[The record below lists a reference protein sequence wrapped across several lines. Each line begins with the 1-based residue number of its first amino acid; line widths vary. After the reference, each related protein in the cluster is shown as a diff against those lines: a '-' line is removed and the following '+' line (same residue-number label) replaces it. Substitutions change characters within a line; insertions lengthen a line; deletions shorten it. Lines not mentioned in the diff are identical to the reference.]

1 MKLLDRLQWD
11 KFVPVLVVLTLL
23 IGSFWNDKFLTTSN
37 MTFLIQSIG
46 EIMLIA
52 FSMTFLI
59 VAGEID
65 LSVSSTAALSSCM
78 LGFVWQHTSN
88 IPFAVLSALAVG
100 FLCGA
105 INGLLVT
112 KLGLQSLAVTIGT
125 LALYR
130 GLCFA
135 LLGDKQLRPFPTSF
149 TSLNFKGLFGT
160 WVPYVTVPL
169 VLFGFAFGVVL
180 HATRLGRWVY
190 AIGQSKDAAR
200 FVGIPVQRTV
210 LALFITNGL
219 MAGLAGV
226 IYTIRFASARPD
238 GAIGMELEVIAAALF
253 AGVSIFGGV
262 GTMWAVAGSVAFLG
276 SIRSLLRLNG
286 ANANELTIVTG
297 SLLLVSVVI
306 PAIGPHISARRH
318 SHARPPDALEPAGA
332 HRDQQR
338 TADEPPGT
346 PTNELPIPPIV
357 PSIR

>member
-1 MKLLDRLQWD
+1 MKLTSRLQWD

-23 IGSFWNDKFLTTSN
+23 VGSFWNDKFLTTSN

-52 FSMTFLI
+52 FSMTLLI
-59 VAGEID
+59 IAGQID
-65 LSVSSTAALSSCM
+65 LSVSSTAALSSCT
-78 LGFVWQHTSN
+78 LGFVWEHSSN
-88 IPFAVLSALAVG
+88 IPVAVVSALLVG
-100 FLCGA
+100 ILCGA

-130 GLCFA
+130 GLCYA
-135 LLGDKQLRPFPTSF
+135 LLGDDRLTPFPNSF
-149 TSLNFKGLFGT
+149 TRLNFKGLFGT
-160 WVPYVTVPL
+160 WVPYVVVPL
-169 VLFGFAFGVVL
+169 LVFGVAFGVVL
-180 HATRLGRWVY
+180 HATRFGRWVY

-200 FVGIPVQRTV
+200 FVGIPVQRSV
-210 LALFITNGL
+210 LTLFTINGL

-238 GAIGMELEVIAAALF
+238 GAVGFELEVIAAALF

-306 PAIGPHISARRH
+306 PAIGPHVSARRKPH
-318 SHARPPDALEPAGA
+318 SLERAPVGA
-332 HRDQQR
+332 DLGPQGN
-338 TADEPPGT
+338 ADESSVPEGPEENLIPST
-346 PTNELPIPPIV
+346 VLP
-357 PSIR
+357 RR

>member
-1 MKLLDRLQWD
+1 
-11 KFVPVLVVLTLL
+11 
-23 IGSFWNDKFLTTSN
+23 
-37 MTFLIQSIG
+37 
-46 EIMLIA
+46 MLIA

-59 VAGEID
+59 IAGEID

-88 IPFAVLSALAVG
+88 IPLAVLSALAVG
-100 FLCGA
+100 FVCGA
-105 INGLLVT
+105 VNGLLVT

-130 GLCFA
+130 GLCYA
-135 LLGDKQLRPFPTSF
+135 LLGDNRLTPFPTSF

-160 WVPYVTVPL
+160 WVPYVVVPL
-169 VLFGFAFGVVL
+169 VVFGLAFGVVL

-200 FVGIPVQRTV
+200 FVGIPVQRAV
-210 LALFITNGL
+210 LTMFIINGT

-226 IYTIRFASARPD
+226 IYTVRFASARPD
-238 GAIGMELEVIAAALF
+238 GAVGMELEVIAAALF

-276 SIRSLLRLNG
+276 AIRSLLRLNG

-306 PAIGPHISARRH
+306 PAIGPRVSSRRH
-318 SHARPPDALEPAGA
+318 SRARPGMHTSPAPAGGA
-332 HRDQQR
+332 DSGKRG
-338 TADEPPGT
+338 TADEPPVLAR
-346 PTNELPIPPIV
+346 P
-357 PSIR
+357 

>member
-1 MKLLDRLQWD
+1 MKQLNRLQWD
-11 KFVPVLVVLTLL
+11 KFVPVLVVLTLVV
-23 IGSFWNDKFLTTSN
+23 GSFSNEKFLTTSN

-59 VAGEID
+59 IAGEID

-88 IPFAVLSALAVG
+88 IPLAVLSALAVG
-100 FLCGA
+100 FVCGA

-135 LLGDKQLRPFPTSF
+135 LLGDSRLTPFPTSF

-160 WVPYVTVPL
+160 WVPYVVVPL
-169 VLFGFAFGVVL
+169 VVFGVAFGIVL
-180 HATRLGRWVY
+180 HATRLGRWVF

-210 LALFITNGL
+210 LSMFIINGL
-219 MAGLAGV
+219 MAGVAGV

-238 GAIGMELEVIAAALF
+238 GAVGMELEVIAAALF

-262 GTMWAVAGSVAFLG
+262 GTMWAVASSVAFLG
-276 SIRSLLRLNG
+276 SIRSLLRLKG

-306 PAIGPHISARRH
+306 PAIGVRVSSRRQSH
-318 SHARPPDALEPAGA
+318 SPLRGALDAAPTGGADLGKRGTTDEPQVLARP
-332 HRDQQR
+332 
-338 TADEPPGT
+338 
-346 PTNELPIPPIV
+346 
-357 PSIR
+357 

>member
-1 MKLLDRLQWD
+1 MKQLNRLQWD
-11 KFVPVLVVLTLL
+11 KFVPVLVMLTLL
-23 IGSFWNDKFLTTSN
+23 VGSFSNEKFLTTSN

-59 VAGEID
+59 IAGEID
-65 LSVSSTAALSSCM
+65 LSVSSTAALSSCT

-88 IPFAVLSALAVG
+88 IPLAVLSALAVG
-100 FLCGA
+100 FVCGA

-135 LLGDKQLRPFPTSF
+135 LLGDNRLTPFPTSF

-160 WVPYVTVPL
+160 WVPYVVVPL
-169 VLFGFAFGVVL
+169 VVFGVAFGVVL
-180 HATRLGRWVY
+180 HATRLGRWVF

-210 LALFITNGL
+210 LAMFITNGL
-219 MAGLAGV
+219 MAGVAGV

-238 GAIGMELEVIAAALF
+238 GAVGMELEVIAAALF

-262 GTMWAVAGSVAFLG
+262 GTMWAVASSVAFLG
-276 SIRSLLRLNG
+276 SIRSLLRLKG

-306 PAIGPHISARRH
+306 PAIGVRVSGRRH
-318 SHARPPDALEPAGA
+318 SRSPLRGALDPAPTGGADLGNRGTPDEPQVLARP
-332 HRDQQR
+332 
-338 TADEPPGT
+338 
-346 PTNELPIPPIV
+346 
-357 PSIR
+357 

>member
-59 VAGEID
+59 IAGEID

-88 IPFAVLSALAVG
+88 IPLAVLSALAVG
-100 FLCGA
+100 FVCGA

-135 LLGDKQLRPFPTSF
+135 LLGDKQLTPFSTSF

-169 VLFGFAFGVVL
+169 VVFGLAFGVVL

-210 LALFITNGL
+210 LTLFITNGL

-306 PAIGPHISARRH
+306 PAIGPRISNRRH
-318 SHARPPDALEPAGA
+318 SHLHSPDAFEPAGA
-332 HRDQQR
+332 DLDRRDI
-338 TADEPPGT
+338 AGDPPRS
-346 PTNELPIPPIV
+346 PAQELSIPPTV
-357 PSIR
+357 PTRR

>member
-1 MKLLDRLQWD
+1 MRALSRFGWD
-11 KFVPVLVVLTLL
+11 KFVPVLAVLTL
-23 IGSFWNDKFLTTSN
+23 IVGSFWNEKFLTTSN

-59 VAGEID
+59 IAGEID

-78 LGFVWQHTSN
+78 LGFVWQHSGS
-88 IPFAVLSALAVG
+88 IPLAVASGLAVG
-100 FLCGA
+100 VVCGA

-125 LALYR
+125 LALFR
-130 GLCFA
+130 GLCYA
-135 LLGDKQLRPFPTSF
+135 LLGDDRLTPFPTSF

-169 VLFGFAFGVVL
+169 VVFGVIFGVVL
-180 HATRLGRWVY
+180 HATRPGRWVF

-200 FVGIPVQRTV
+200 FVGIPVGRSV
-210 LALFITNGL
+210 LTMFIVNGF
-219 MAGLAGV
+219 MAGFAGV
-226 IYTIRFASARPD
+226 VYTIRFASSRPD
-238 GAIGMELEVIAAALF
+238 GAVGMELEVIAAALF

-262 GTMWAVAGSVAFLG
+262 GTMWAVAASVLFLG

-286 ANANELTIVTG
+286 ATANELTIVTG

-306 PAIGPHISARRH
+306 PAIAKRISDRRIANAPPSAPADSAGSSSATSSTH
-318 SHARPPDALEPAGA
+318 SVAAGA
-332 HRDQQR
+332 
-338 TADEPPGT
+338 PPVLA
-346 PTNELPIPPIV
+346 E
-357 PSIR
+357 S

>member
-1 MKLLDRLQWD
+1 MRLSSRLQWD

-23 IGSFWNDKFLTTSN
+23 VGSFWNDKFLTTSN
-37 MTFLIQSIG
+37 MTFLIQSVG

-59 VAGEID
+59 IAGEID
-65 LSVSSTAALSSCM
+65 LSVSSTAALASCS
-78 LGFVWQHTSN
+78 LGFVWQHTGN
-88 IPFAVLSALAVG
+88 IPLAVVSALVVG
-100 FLCGA
+100 ALCGA

-135 LLGDKQLRPFPTSF
+135 LLGDDRLTPFPTSF

-160 WVPYVTVPL
+160 WVPYVVVPL
-169 VLFGFAFGVVL
+169 VVLGVAFGIVL
-180 HATRLGRWVY
+180 HATRFGRWVY

-200 FVGIPVQRTV
+200 FVGIPVQRSV
-210 LALFITNGL
+210 LTLFIVNGL

-226 IYTIRFASARPD
+226 VYTIRFASARPD
-238 GAIGMELEVIAAALF
+238 GAVGMELEVIAAALF

-306 PAIGPHISARRH
+306 PAIGPHLSARRTPR
-318 SHARPPDALEPAGA
+318 SLELAPAGA
-332 HRDQQR
+332 DLGGPGY
-338 TADEPPGT
+338 ADEPSVRDGSEE
-346 PTNELPIPPIV
+346 NSIPPTV
-357 PSIR
+357 LPRR

>member
-1 MKLLDRLQWD
+1 MTLSSRLQWD
-11 KFVPVLVVLTLL
+11 KFVPVLVVLTLVV
-23 IGSFWNDKFLTTSN
+23 GSFWNDKFLTTSN

-52 FSMTFLI
+52 FSMTLLI
-59 VAGEID
+59 IAGEID
-65 LSVSSTAALSSCM
+65 LSVSSTAALASCT
-78 LGFVWQHTSN
+78 LGFVWEHTSN
-88 IPFAVLSALAVG
+88 IPLAVVSALVVG
-100 FLCGA
+100 ALCGA

-135 LLGDKQLRPFPTSF
+135 LLGDDRLTPFPTSF
-149 TSLNFKGLFGT
+149 TSLNFKGLLGT
-160 WVPYVTVPL
+160 WVPYVVVPL
-169 VLFGFAFGVVL
+169 VVFGIGFGVVL
-180 HATRLGRWVY
+180 HATRFGRWVF

-200 FVGIPVQRTV
+200 FVGIPVQRSV
-210 LALFITNGL
+210 LTLFIVNGL

-238 GAIGMELEVIAAALF
+238 GAVGMELEVIAAALF

-306 PAIGPHISARRH
+306 PAIGPHLSARRTPR
-318 SHARPPDALEPAGA
+318 SVELAPAGA
-332 HRDQQR
+332 ELGWQGHDAEPSVRDGSQEQ
-338 TADEPPGT
+338 
-346 PTNELPIPPIV
+346 LIPPTV
-357 PSIR
+357 LPRR